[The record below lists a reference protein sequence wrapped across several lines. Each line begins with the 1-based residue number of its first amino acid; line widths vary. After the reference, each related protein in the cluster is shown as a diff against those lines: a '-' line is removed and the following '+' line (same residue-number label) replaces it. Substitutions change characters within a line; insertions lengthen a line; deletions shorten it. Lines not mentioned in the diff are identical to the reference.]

1 MSQGP
6 DFGGGGRLSLPVI
19 FDWQP
24 YYLGGL
30 S

>member
-1 MSQGP
+1 MSQAL
-6 DFGGGGRLSLPVI
+6 DFAGSRRLSLPVI

-24 YYLGGL
+24 CYLGGL